1 MITDRHTQGVKNP
14 MRSKACF
21 QMAAVYCLKQNFML
35 KGGMTWRS
43 KIDLSDECQSVLS
56 INIKRVI
63 KSAFH
68 VALKKEAYIRSFRL
82 AQKHLPNFLFFNINF
97 LKETQHV

>member
-43 KIDLSDECQSVLS
+43 KIDLSDEFQSVLS

-63 KSAFH
+63 KIAFH
-68 VALKKEAYIRSFRL
+68 VALKKEA
-82 AQKHLPNFLFFNINF
+82 
-97 LKETQHV
+97 